1 MSRAFNP
8 PDTLSKDEIRTI
20 ADVRREIWTNG
31 FRGLAI
37 GSIVGWSSHFLVR
50 AASKRYAS
58 VRNLMGGASL
68 GRNTAFLSFMGGGAL
83 CSFAFATAAG
93 RNNVH
98 HLHPVIENNKKS
110 GSINQGSMYQIMV
123 ARAKREEKEKEK
135 QCLLEA
141 KEKRRLQRR
150 RTMTDRWGETINNV
164 ESNTNDINSN
174 SNSESND
181 GSRWSSSTIF
191 SPGDGVR

>member
-8 PDTLSKDEIRTI
+8 PDTLSKSEIRTI

-31 FRGLAI
+31 FRGLAV
-37 GSIVGWSSHFLVR
+37 GSTIGWSSHYLVR

-83 CSFAFATAAG
+83 GSYAFATAAG
-93 RNNVH
+93 KNNVH

-110 GSINQGSMYQIMV
+110 SSINQGSMYQIMM
-123 ARAKREEKEKEK
+123 ARAKQEEKEEK
-135 QCLLEA
+135 QRLSEA
-141 KEKRRLQRR
+141 KEERRLQRR
-150 RTMTDRWGETINNV
+150 RTMKERWGEAINDV
-164 ESNTNDINSN
+164 ENDSN
-174 SNSESND
+174 SNSESNN
-181 GSRWSSSTIF
+181 GSTLSSGTIF
-191 SPGDGVR
+191 TSGDGAR